1 LKGGI
6 SISSHWP
13 KENKFKEG
21 CYGWL
26 SCVKGKGLMI
36 WRGVL
41 ARGGVRLRRKR
52 KCYDETKFFFLEIV
66 FELFVLN

>member
-1 LKGGI
+1 
-6 SISSHWP
+6 
-13 KENKFKEG
+13 
-21 CYGWL
+21 
-26 SCVKGKGLMI
+26 MI